1 MTTRKNDE
9 AATPPVDEAKEAPK
23 PKAIR
28 NKHAGPLQIGE
39 GTVIPAGGS
48 VAIDDMEAL
57 TKNRT
62 VAAWLKAGVLEVI

>member
-9 AATPPVDEAKEAPK
+9 TATPPVDETKEASK

-28 NKHAGPLQIGE
+28 NNYHSPLQISD
-39 GTVIPAGGS
+39 GTIIPVGGS
-48 VAIDDMEAL
+48 VAIADMDAI

-62 VAAWLKAGVLEVI
+62 VAAWLKDGVLEVI